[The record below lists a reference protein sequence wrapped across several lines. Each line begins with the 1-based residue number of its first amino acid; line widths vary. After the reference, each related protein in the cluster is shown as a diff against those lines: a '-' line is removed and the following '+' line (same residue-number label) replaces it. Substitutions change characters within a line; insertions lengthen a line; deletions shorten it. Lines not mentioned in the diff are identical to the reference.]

1 MLKVTDASS
10 APPGPSEVLRSTDL
24 FRYVGSEG
32 TSLGSYYQLWNIGGC
47 GWVLFN
53 LCASSD
59 KKGGWRAFPT
69 VTSLGAFGGDR
80 ERFRKLSPDEWVRLT
95 VQPESTRNH

>member
-24 FRYVGSEG
+24 FRYVGCDG
-32 TSLGSYYQLWNIGGC
+32 TSLGSYYQLRNIGGC

-53 LCASSD
+53 LCASPDS
-59 KKGGWRAFPT
+59 KGGWRSPA
-69 VTSLGAFGGDR
+69 VTSSGAFDGNR
-80 ERFRKLSPDEWVRLT
+80 ECFRKLSPDEWVRLT
-95 VQPESTRNH
+95 VQPEPTRDY